1 MKQLTVLLL
10 SVCLSMVAFSQKPKV
25 QWGDE
30 FKLHKG
36 STDLDVVYSDNSGVY
51 LQESHYAMKS
61 YFVIGASFRNSA
73 TLVKL
78 DKNLSEI
85 YRNDFNKELKSREFG
100 QFFMLQN
107 KMLLLAYE
115 FNKHSNVLTLSVAEV
130 DKNTGQLNGDWQ
142 RLTQFQKDSKKD
154 DINYRVALN
163 ADSTKMVI
171 VSSVEGKTKNTY
183 QVQEFDKNYKPSE
196 PVIISNEFDPKTFEL
211 EDVLYSDKKK
221 ITMVGRI
228 YQYEDGKKKKSK
240 FLDFQN
246 YNIRMYDETG
256 KQIAEINTEI
266 NGKWLMSTKLVENKG
281 KDLVLAAFYSNTK
294 KGKTID
300 GLLLQRIDPETG
312 KVLLT
317 KEKEINNSLLS
328 TVSDAAD
335 TDDDDNDK
343 ETKAERKERE
353 KLENIKDEGEGFS
366 RYMQFRDIFYTADNG
381 VLILAEKYHHYEYT
395 TSSYVSSG
403 NSAGHWESRTYSVYE
418 SGDLMICKVDA
429 NGNVT
434 WMKVLPKDQ
443 HESIQVASGG
453 ESGITTSYFFP
464 SNMPFY
470 SGFGAIEKNN
480 SLYIFFND
488 NPKNAG
494 VTQPGQKVKMGGHF
508 GKSDCFLLTLNETT
522 GNYSRSVFFSNK
534 DEPTAMPRLGS
545 VTGDIMYIIGKTDRA
560 LSKTKI
566 AVARIKVD

>member
-1 MKQLTVLLL
+1 MF
-10 SVCLSMVAFSQKPKV
+10 AFSQKPKV

-51 LQESHYAMKS
+51 LQESHFAMKS
-61 YFVIGASFRNSA
+61 YFVIGASYRNSS

-85 YRNDFNKELKSREFG
+85 YRNDFNKELRSRQFG
-100 QFFMLQN
+100 QFFMLQD

-115 FNKHSNVLTLSVAEV
+115 FDKHKNVLTLLVAEV

-142 RLTQFQKDSKKD
+142 MLTEFQKDSKKD

-171 VSSVEGKTKNTY
+171 VSSVEGKSKNTY
-183 QVQEFDKNYKPSE
+183 QVQEFDKNYKPSK

-211 EDVLYSDKKK
+211 EDVLYSDQKK

-228 YQYEDGKKKKSK
+228 YRYEDGKKKKSK

-246 YNIRMYDETG
+246 YNIRMYDESG
-256 KQIAEINTEI
+256 MQIAEINTEI
-266 NGKWLMSTKLVENKG
+266 NGKWLMSTKLVEKKG

-328 TVSDAAD
+328 TVSDATD
-335 TDDDDNDK
+335 TDDGDNDK

-353 KLENIKDEGEGFS
+353 KLESIKDEGEGFS

-381 VLILAEKYHHYEYT
+381 VLILAEKYHHYYYT

-403 NSAGHWESRTYSVYE
+403 NGAGHWESRTYSAYE
-418 SGDLMICKVDA
+418 SGDLMICKLDA
-429 NGNVT
+429 EGNGM

-453 ESGITTSYFFP
+453 EGISTSYFFP

-470 SGFGAIEKNN
+470 SGYGAIEKNN

-488 NPKNAG
+488 NPKNSG
-494 VTQPGQKVKMGGHF
+494 VTQPGQKVKTATRF

-522 GNYSRSVFFSNK
+522 GNYSRSVFFSNE
-534 DEPTAMPRLGS
+534 DQPTAMPRLGS
-545 VTGDIMYIIGKTDRA
+545 VTGDMMYIIGKTDRT

>member
-1 MKQLTVLLL
+1 MRQLTVLLL
-10 SVCLSMVAFSQKPKV
+10 SLCLSMFAFSQKPKV

-51 LQESHYAMKS
+51 LQESHFAMKS
-61 YFVIGASFRNSA
+61 YFVIGASYRNSS

-85 YRNDFNKELKSREFG
+85 YRNDFNKELRSRQFG
-100 QFFMLQN
+100 QFFMLQD

-115 FNKHSNVLTLSVAEV
+115 FDKHKNVLTLSVAEV

-142 RLTQFQKDSKKD
+142 MLTEFQKDSKKD

-171 VSSVEGKTKNTY
+171 VSSVEGKSKNTY
-183 QVQEFDKNYKPSE
+183 QVQEFDKNYKPSK

-211 EDVLYSDKKK
+211 EDVLYSDQKK

-228 YQYEDGKKKKSK
+228 YRYEDGKKKKSK

-246 YNIRMYDETG
+246 YNIRMYDESG
-256 KQIAEINTEI
+256 MQIAEINTEI
-266 NGKWLMSTKLVENKG
+266 NGKWLMSTKLVEKKG

-328 TVSDAAD
+328 TVSDATD
-335 TDDDDNDK
+335 TDDVDNDK

-353 KLENIKDEGEGFS
+353 KLESIKDEGEGFS
-366 RYMQFRDIFYTADNG
+366 RYMQFRDIFYTTDNG
-381 VLILAEKYHHYEYT
+381 VLILAEKYHHYYYT

-403 NSAGHWESRTYSVYE
+403 TGSGHWESRTYSAYE
-418 SGDLMICKVDA
+418 SGDLMICKLDA
-429 NGNVT
+429 EGNGM

-453 ESGITTSYFFP
+453 QGISTSYFF
-464 SNMPFY
+464 STNMPFY
-470 SGFGAIEKNN
+470 SGYGAIEKNN

-488 NPKNAG
+488 NPKNSG
-494 VTQPGQKVKMGGHF
+494 VTQPGQKVKTATRF

-522 GNYSRSVFFSNK
+522 GNYSRSVFFSN
-534 DEPTAMPRLGS
+534 EEQPTAMPRLGS
-545 VTGDIMYIIGKTDRA
+545 VTGDMMYIIGKTDRT

-566 AVARIKVD
+566 AVARIKLD